1 MMMKIAKDITQLI
14 GHTPLI
20 RLNSYSN
27 DTGCELLAKLEYQ
40 NPGGSVKDRLALG
53 MIRDAEARGIINK
66 QSTIIEPTSGNTGI
80 GLAMICA
87 ARGYNLIITMPES
100 TSIERRKLIEAYGAT
115 VVLTPADEGM
125 HGAIHKAEELQQ
137 KNPGSYIPYQ
147 FRNPANAEIHRKTT
161 GPEIWNDTG
170 GRIEIFVAGVG
181 TGGTI
186 TGAGEYLKSM
196 NPEIKVVA
204 VEPAGSPVLSGG
216 SPGKHKIAGIGAG
229 FVPEVFNR
237 NLPDEIITVQDA
249 DAFETT
255 RSLCRHEG
263 VFAGV
268 SSGAIL
274 WAALQLASRSENKGK
289 TIVMITCDTG
299 ERYLSTNLFEN
310 D

>member
-1 MMMKIAKDITQLI
+1 MMRIAKNITELI
-14 GHTPLI
+14 GNTPLI

-27 DTGCELLAKLEYQ
+27 DTGCEMLAKLEYQ

-53 MIRDAEARGIINK
+53 LIRDAEESGIINK

-87 ARGYNLIITMPES
+87 ARGYKLIITMPES
-100 TSIERRKLIEAYGAT
+100 TSEERRKLIKAYGAT

-125 HGAIHKAEELQQ
+125 LGAIRKAEELQQ

-147 FRNPANAEIHRKTT
+147 FRNPANVEMHRKTT

-170 GRIEIFVAGVG
+170 GRIDFFVAGVG

-196 NPEIKVVA
+196 NPEIKVVV
-204 VEPAGSPVLSGG
+204 VEPAGSPVISGG

-229 FVPEVFNR
+229 FIPEIFNR
-237 NLPDEIITVQDA
+237 ELPDEIITVRDE

-255 RSLCRHEG
+255 RNLCRREG
-263 VFAGV
+263 VFSGV

-274 WAALQLASRSENKGK
+274 WAGLQIANRNENKGK

-299 ERYLSTNLFEN
+299 ERYLSTHLFESE
-310 D
+310 

>member
-1 MMMKIAKDITQLI
+1 MKIAKDITELI

-20 RLNSYSN
+20 RLNSFSN

-53 MIRDAEARGIINK
+53 MIRDAEERGIINK

-87 ARGYNLIITMPES
+87 ARGYKLIITMPES

-125 HGAIHKAEELQQ
+125 HGAIHKAEELHQ

-161 GPEIWNDTG
+161 GPEIWEDTN
-170 GRIEIFVAGVG
+170 GRIDIFVAGVG

-186 TGAGEYLKSM
+186 TGAGEFLKTK
-196 NPEIKVVA
+196 NPDIKIVA
-204 VEPAGSPVLSGG
+204 VEPAGSPVISGG

-229 FVPEVFNR
+229 FIPEVFNR
-237 NLPDEIITVQDA
+237 DLPDEVITVQDA
-249 DAFETT
+249 DAFETA
-255 RSLCRHEG
+255 RSLCRREG

-274 WAALQLASRSENKGK
+274 WAALQLANRSENKGK

-310 D
+310 E